1 MLQTTSK
8 DKVLSLLSKRGV
20 HHAPLFSL
28 IIALY
33 LQYFEYFLNHLTN
46 MFPIAKKRQ

>member
-1 MLQTTSK
+1 MLQTARK
-8 DKVLSLLSKRGV
+8 DKILSFLSKGGA

-33 LQYFEYFLNHLTN
+33 LQYFKYFLNQYVSN
-46 MFPIAKKRQ
+46 S

>member
-8 DKVLSLLSKRGV
+8 DKALSLLSKRGV

-28 IIALY
+28 TIALY
-33 LQYFEYFLNHLTN
+33 LQYFKYFLNQYVSN
-46 MFPIAKKRQ
+46 S

>member
-33 LQYFEYFLNHLTN
+33 LQYFKYLLEQSYY
-46 MFPIAKKRQ
+46 KKEKCGKI

>member
-33 LQYFEYFLNHLTN
+33 LQYFKYFLNQYGVNVT
-46 MFPIAKKRQ
+46 I